1 MKEKIR
7 IWFITTCI
15 SFTLVILLQTVLGGE
30 YLNDKNIIN
39 IFWICVLINLFVNLT
54 HYLDI
59 KEWISD
65 LVSIIEIAGTIIIV
79 NYINGFIISIENS
92 IFILIISIIIYFIC
106 NGVVYIKNSDDAR
119 KINEKLKRYRS

>member
-7 IWFITTCI
+7 IWFMTTCI
-15 SFTLVILLQTVLGGE
+15 SFTLVILLQTILGE
-30 YLNDKNIIN
+30 NYLNDKYIID
-39 IFWICVLINLFVNLT
+39 IFRICVLINLFVNLT

-65 LVSIIEIAGTIIIV
+65 LASIIEIAGTIIIA
-79 NYINGFIISIENS
+79 NYLNGFTISIENS
-92 IFILIISIIIYFIC
+92 IFVLIISIIIYFIS